1 MGPQTGWFCAIR
13 DPHLAQKKTSAK
25 MDLAVK
31 SIQIMILG
39 MTKPALERPAVA
51 LQICKNTKDPF
62 LKTLYKITIFR
73 CNYNP
78 PEPSSTT
85 SLPTSLPT
93 LLPISF
99 PTSLATSLTFPFL
112 WNSLQ
117 FVEVL
122 LEIVLCLGL
131 VKFCHLCRYTIH
143 TFFTLPLTLLNI
155 LFE

>member
-1 MGPQTGWFCAIR
+1 MGLQTGWSGAMR
-13 DPHLAQKKTSAK
+13 DPHLKVTSSAE
-25 MDLAVK
+25 MELAVRRK
-31 SIQIMILG
+31 SIKIMILG

-93 LLPISF
+93 STTSLPIAS
-99 PTSLATSLTFPFL
+99 SASRNL
-112 WNSLQ
+112 
-117 FVEVL
+117 FVS
-122 LEIVLCLGL
+122 IS
-131 VKFCHLCRYTIH
+131 
-143 TFFTLPLTLLNI
+143 PI
-155 LFE
+155 LIWKILRI

>member
-1 MGPQTGWFCAIR
+1 MGPQTWWFGVIR
-13 DPHLAQKKTSAK
+13 DLHLALKKTSAK
-25 MDLAVK
+25 IDLAVK

-62 LKTLYKITIFR
+62 LKTLYKLTIFR

-93 LLPISF
+93 STTSLPIAS
-99 PTSLATSLTFPFL
+99 SASRNL
-112 WNSLQ
+112 
-117 FVEVL
+117 FVS
-122 LEIVLCLGL
+122 IS
-131 VKFCHLCRYTIH
+131 
-143 TFFTLPLTLLNI
+143 PI
-155 LFE
+155 LIWKILRI